1 MANMMHPLTG
11 SDYVAEQAFAAAV
24 TKAKT
29 EMTAGLDA
37 AAAAA
42 AAAAVLEADIPGGI
56 AAAVLDA
63 DIPGD
68 VAAAVLEADIPGKVA
83 AAIAALSLPA
93 VTVADTAPTTPVDGH
108 IWVNTTGDTEVLN
121 VYSGTEWLVVTTTPA
136 T

>member
-29 EMTAGLDA
+29 EMTSALSTA
-37 AAAAA
+37 AS
-42 AAAAVLEADIPGGI
+42 AAVED
-56 AAAVLDA
+56 VLDA
-63 DIPGD
+63 TIDT
-68 VAAAVLEADIPGKVA
+68 KVA

-93 VTVADTAPTTPVDGH
+93 VTVADTAPTSPVDGH
-108 IWVNTTGDTEVLN
+108 IWVDTTGDTEVLN

>member
-42 AAAAVLEADIPGGI
+42 ATTAAAAAVEAT
-56 AAAVLDA
+56 LDA
-63 DIPGD
+63 TIDTK
-68 VAAAVLEADIPGKVA
+68 VAAATDTKVA

>member
-1 MANMMHPLTG
+1 MANMMNPLTG

-29 EMTAGLDA
+29 EMTSALSTA
-37 AAAAA
+37 AS
-42 AAAAVLEADIPGGI
+42 AAVED
-56 AAAVLDA
+56 VLDA
-63 DIPGD
+63 TIDT
-68 VAAAVLEADIPGKVA
+68 KVA

-108 IWVNTTGDTEVLN
+108 IWVDTTGDTEVLN

>member
-24 TKAKT
+24 TKAKS
-29 EMTAGLDA
+29 EMTAALTDA
-37 AAAAA
+37 ADAAVEG
-42 AAAAVLEADIPGGI
+42 VLEATI
-56 AAAVLDA
+56 DA
-63 DIPGD
+63 
-68 VAAAVLEADIPGKVA
+68 KVA

-108 IWVNTTGDTEVLN
+108 IWVNTTGATEVLN

>member
-42 AAAAVLEADIPGGI
+42 VGAT
-56 AAAVLDA
+56 LDA
-63 DIPGD
+63 TIDTK
-68 VAAAVLEADIPGKVA
+68 VAAAVLAANIPGKVDT
-83 AAIAALSLPA
+83 AIAALSLPA

-108 IWVNTTGDTEVLN
+108 IWVNTTGDAEVLN

>member
-29 EMTAGLDA
+29 EMTAGL
-37 AAAAA
+37 AAA
-42 AAAAVLEADIPGGI
+42 AAAAVEAT
-56 AAAVLDA
+56 LDA
-63 DIPGD
+63 TINTK
-68 VAAAVLEADIPGKVA
+68 VAAATDTKVA

-93 VTVADTAPTTPVDGH
+93 VTVADTAPTAPVDGH
-108 IWVNTTGDTEVLN
+108 IWVDTTGATEILN

>member
-29 EMTAGLDA
+29 EMTSALA
-37 AAAAA
+37 AAAD
-42 AAAAVLEADIPGGI
+42 AAVEAT
-56 AAAVLDA
+56 LDA
-63 DIPGD
+63 TIDT
-68 VAAAVLEADIPGKVA
+68 KVA

-93 VTVADTAPTTPVDGH
+93 VTVADTAPTTPVGGH
-108 IWVNTTGDTEVLN
+108 IWVDTTGDTEVLN

>member
-42 AAAAVLEADIPGGI
+42 VAATLDATIDTKVAAVTDT
-56 AAAVLDA
+56 
-63 DIPGD
+63 
-68 VAAAVLEADIPGKVA
+68 KVA

-108 IWVNTTGDTEVLN
+108 IWVNTTGATEVLN

>member
-29 EMTAGLDA
+29 EMTAGLGT
-37 AAAAA
+37 A
-42 AAAAVLEADIPGGI
+42 AAAAVEAT
-56 AAAVLDA
+56 LDA
-63 DIPGD
+63 TIDTK
-68 VAAAVLEADIPGKVA
+68 VATATDTKVA
-83 AAIAALSLPA
+83 AAIAALPLPA

-108 IWVNTTGDTEVLN
+108 IWVDTTGDTEVLN

>member
-29 EMTAGLDA
+29 EMAAGLA
-37 AAAAA
+37 AAAD
-42 AAAAVLEADIPGGI
+42 AAVEAT
-56 AAAVLDA
+56 LDA
-63 DIPGD
+63 TIDT
-68 VAAAVLEADIPGKVA
+68 KVA

>member
-1 MANMMHPLTG
+1 MMHPLTG

-42 AAAAVLEADIPGGI
+42 ATTAAAAAVEAT
-56 AAAVLDA
+56 LDA
-63 DIPGD
+63 TIDTK
-68 VAAAVLEADIPGKVA
+68 VAAATDTKVA

>member
-1 MANMMHPLTG
+1 MMHPLTG

-24 TKAKT
+24 TKAKA

-42 AAAAVLEADIPGGI
+42 ATTAAAAAVEAT
-56 AAAVLDA
+56 LDA
-63 DIPGD
+63 TIDTK
-68 VAAAVLEADIPGKVA
+68 VAAATDTKVA

>member
-1 MANMMHPLTG
+1 MHPLTG
-11 SDYVAEQAFAAAV
+11 SDYVAEQAFSAAV

-29 EMTAGLDA
+29 EMAAGLDA

-42 AAAAVLEADIPGGI
+42 VEAT
-56 AAAVLDA
+56 LDA
-63 DIPGD
+63 TIDTK
-68 VAAAVLEADIPGKVA
+68 VAAAVLAADITGKVA

-108 IWVNTTGDTEVLN
+108 IWVDTTGDTEVLN
-121 VYSGTEWLVVTTTPA
+121 VYSGTEWLVVTATPA

>member
-29 EMTAGLDA
+29 EMAAGLA
-37 AAAAA
+37 AAAD
-42 AAAAVLEADIPGGI
+42 AAVEAT
-56 AAAVLDA
+56 LDA
-63 DIPGD
+63 TIDT
-68 VAAAVLEADIPGKVA
+68 KVA

-121 VYSGTEWLVVTTTPA
+121 VYSGTEWLVVTATPA